1 MLCCERCHQVLE
13 ESRLQRRTS
22 LACVE
27 MSWALRS
34 ALAFSS
40 VSLLVHLHA
49 GIASSL
55 NCACVKVT
63 GPVVLVCPDFCCRWQ
78 IWTAASYT

>member
-1 MLCCERCHQVLE
+1 MLCCERVQTAKE
-13 ESRLQRRTS
+13 DT

-27 MSWALRS
+27 MSRALHS
-34 ALAFSS
+34 AMAFSS

-63 GPVVLVCPDFCCRWQ
+63 GPVVLVCPDFCCR
-78 IWTAASYT
+78 